1 MSDQKQRRKWPV
13 HAEWARQDA
22 MSAAKEAAAALRR
35 ARAKLDT
42 VRTAPDR
49 NAPDVSVLI
58 AEAQREQAE
67 AEALCERIQRLLTE
81 ARIGRDD

>member
-35 ARAKLDT
+35 ARAKLDW

-49 NAPDVSVLI
+49 NTSEASVLLSD
-58 AEAQREQAE
+58 AMREQAE
-67 AEALCERIQRLLTE
+67 AEAALERIQRLLTE
-81 ARIGRDD
+81 ARLGRED